1 MHLLLTFSNGG
12 RSSLSYDFNKNKLS
26 LLPVFLGLCLSSPF
40 DYNNN
45 IKNFKTMFTLRPN
58 DSNHVVYL
66 KPSKLCGSSH
76 SPMLTIH
83 KESCKYKWHWHPCP
97 WALVLKQQ
105 QVWVGS
111 LFWALTF
118 LWGSSY
124 AVLTIW
130 FSGSLP
136 RLKSRVSKTS
146 INWAHHILDA
156 YTWTDTHE
164 DEESHFFNI

>member
-1 MHLLLTFSNGG
+1 LHLLLTFSNGG

-45 IKNFKTMFTLRPN
+45 IKNFKTMFTLRSN

-83 KESCKYKWHWHPCP
+83 KESCKYKWHWHPWP
-97 WALVLKQQ
+97 WALGLGAKTTASVSWISFLSFDFS
-105 QVWVGS
+105 VG
-111 LFWALTF
+111 FIIRGIDHMIF
-118 LWGSSY
+118 
-124 AVLTIW
+124 
-130 FSGSLP
+130 
-136 RLKSRVSKTS
+136 R
-146 INWAHHILDA
+146 
-156 YTWTDTHE
+156 
-164 DEESHFFNI
+164 FFTEVKV